1 MVNVRQRNLHVH
13 YRTRTS
19 SAQQRGS
26 VTGGELVKVTPP
38 RQAGAWQSLSC
49 NGSLTSVTWQS
60 ELRYN
65 KRTALRAG
73 YNGGDTWHK

>member
-19 SAQQRGS
+19 PAQQRVS
-26 VTGGELVKVTPP
+26 VTGGKLVKVTHPGEP
-38 RQAGAWQSLSC
+38 VPGQALSC
-49 NGSLTSVTWQS
+49 NGSLTSATWQS